1 MIAARQAQRYRPR
14 DFNYGSRTATERERK
29 PERRGFLGSSVD
41 PVDWRESNDYRQD
54 YLRRNRGIGGYLY
67 VCSQCFKPMFGKDRI
82 QVDHI
87 IPPSKFATK
96 KRVRGHGGFFSTIG
110 KAFGFGGGSKDKDSW
125 VKTSVMSRF
134 LNHSF
139 NCAAICGPCNR
150 KKSNKINL
158 QIVRGYGMKA
168 VEVTAAVAQF
178 ALSLPFVALST
189 ALWVTGKLVGAGFR
203 LATEN
208 TSTHKR
214 RRR

>member
-1 MIAARQAQRYRPR
+1 MLAARQVQRYRPR
-14 DFNYGSRTATERERK
+14 DFNYGHKTATVRERK
-29 PERRGFLGSSVD
+29 PERRGFLGSSAD
-41 PVDWRESNDYRQD
+41 PVSWRESNDYRQD
-54 YLRRNRGIGGYLY
+54 YLARNKGIGGYLY

-96 KRVRGHGGFFSTIG
+96 KRVKGRGGFLSFFGIG
-110 KAFGFGGGSKDKDSW
+110 RGQDTW

-150 KKSNKINL
+150 KKSDKINL
-158 QIVRGYGMKA
+158 QIVRGYAMKA

-189 ALWVTGKLVGAGFR
+189 GLWITGKMVGAGFR

-208 TSTHKR
+208 TASTHKR